1 MMILLVHA
9 LYAQQ
14 TVDLSGRVLNENG
27 TSMPGVVLHIGPDD
41 EHVTTGSN
49 GNFRVFG
56 LPRGEITVHAHFL
69 GYEIW
74 ADTILLT
81 TDLNNYTIKLVPRAY
96 DLDGVVISEDAGEMQ
111 KREQTLV
118 VTNLDRQFID
128 ANLSGDMM
136 KTLSRLP
143 GVSSIDIGSGQSK
156 PVIRGLAFNRV
167 VVAESGIKHEAQQW
181 GVDHG
186 LEIDQFNVADVEVIK
201 GPASLMYGSDAIGGV
216 IRFEPYKVPVNDGA
230 SGEVTLTGKSNNN
243 LLGVSGSATVR
254 KKNRFFHARLTGIT
268 HGDYRVPIDTVTY
281 NTFDFVL
288 KDHYLRNTAGREIN
302 GFLSGGFT
310 GKWGITKLS
319 IGNYY
324 RRSGFYADAHGF
336 EIRNSRIDYD
346 ARNRDIDLPYQEVNH
361 LKVISNTKMLFD
373 HHTMDINL
381 SFQNN
386 LRREFAEPTE
396 HGYRPLPPN
405 TLEREFNKN
414 VISANVQMKHLFS
427 EAHSMTSGVN
437 LEYQQNRIGGW
448 GFIIPAFEQF
458 TAGAFIF
465 DQLKLTDRLTANA
478 GARFDLGHIAIQE
491 YQDWYPTPVFDNQ
504 GNLVD
509 ETFVKRSP
517 SLSKTFT
524 AATGSVGI
532 NYSATDFTGKLNF
545 GRSFRLPD
553 ARELGAD
560 GVNYH
565 MFRQEHGDS
574 TLNPETAWQAD
585 LSMELEKGLTAFNLS
600 GFYTCFPNYIY
611 LNPTSEFSDET
622 GLQVFDFVQNEVV
635 RWGGEI
641 EISQQISEVILLN
654 VGGEYVFSEQRSGAK
669 QGFGLAFSPPPSVIG
684 GVTWK
689 PKIWDGFARET
700 FFTLEVKAAG
710 RQDRVVPP
718 EEPTK
723 GYSVLNFQA
732 GSELSLG
739 RELLGIYFQI
749 NNIMNTTYFNHTSY
763 YRLINIPEPG
773 RSAQV
778 TLKLKF

>member
-1 MMILLVHA
+1 MLLLLHP
-9 LYAQQ
+9 LIAQQ
-14 TVDLSGRVLNENG
+14 KADFLGRVLDENG

-41 EHVTTGSN
+41 QHVTTDSKGK
-49 GNFRVFG
+49 FRVYG
-56 LPRGEITVHAHFL
+56 LPLGEIPVHAHFL
-69 GYEIW
+69 GYEIY
-74 ADTILLT
+74 ADTIVLT
-81 TDLNNYTIKLVPRAY
+81 SDVKNYVIKMIPVSY
-96 DLDGVVISEDAGEMQ
+96 DLDGVVISEDASALRN
-111 KREQTLV
+111 REQTLSV
-118 VTNLDRQFID
+118 KAVDSKFIGENLG
-128 ANLSGDMM
+128 GDMM

-167 VVAESGIKHEAQQW
+167 VVAESGIKHQAQQW
-181 GVDHG
+181 GMDHG

-216 IRFEPYKVPVNDGA
+216 IRLEPYKIPQKEGV
-230 SGEVTLTGKSNNN
+230 SGTVTLSGKTNNN
-243 LLGVSGSATVR
+243 LLGVSGSASAR
-254 KKNRFFHARLTGIT
+254 KENRFFHVRLTGIT

-288 KDHYLRNTAGREIN
+288 KDNYLRNTAGRELN
-302 GFLSGGFT
+302 GFIAGGFN
-310 GKWGITKLS
+310 GKWGVTKLS

-324 RRSGFYADAHGF
+324 NRSGFYADAHGF
-336 EIRNSRIDYD
+336 EIRNSKIDYD
-346 ARNRDIDLPYQEVNH
+346 AKNRDIDLPYQEVNH
-361 LKVISNTKMLFD
+361 LKVISNTKILFD
-373 HHTMDINL
+373 DHKMDINL

-386 LRREFAEPTE
+386 LRREFSEPTE

-414 VISANVQMKHLFS
+414 VYAANVQMKHLFS
-427 EAHSMTSGVN
+427 ETHSMTSGVS

-465 DQLKLTDRLTANA
+465 DQLKFTDRLTANA
-478 GARFDLGHIAIQE
+478 GVRFDIGHITLEE
-491 YQDWYPTPVFDNQ
+491 YQDWYPTPVFDSD
-504 GNLVD
+504 GNILD
-509 ETFVKRSP
+509 ETFVQRSP

-524 AATGSVGI
+524 AATGSVGV
-532 NYSATDFTGKLNF
+532 NYSTADFTGRVNF

-565 MFRQEHGDS
+565 LFRQERGDS
-574 TLNPETAWQAD
+574 TLKPETAWQAD
-585 LSMELEKGLTAFNLS
+585 LSLEFEKGLSAVKFS
-600 GFYTCFPNYIY
+600 GFYSWFPNYIY

-635 RWGGEI
+635 RWGGEF
-641 EISQQISEVILLN
+641 EVSQQINEVFSLN

-669 QGFGLAFSPPPSVIG
+669 QGFGLAFSPSPSIIG
-684 GVTWK
+684 GITWK
-689 PKIWDGFARET
+689 PHIWDDIARET
-700 FFTLEVKAAG
+700 FFTLEMKVAG

-718 EEPTK
+718 EEPTD
-723 GYSVLNFQA
+723 GYSVLNFRA
-732 GSELSLG
+732 GTDLSLG
-739 RELLGIYFQI
+739 DELLGIYFQL
-749 NNIMNTTYFNHTSY
+749 NNILNTTYYNHTSY

-778 TLKLKF
+778 TFKFNF